1 MTQATVGTRLSVL
14 VPFHSGLEAL
24 SRCLEALDPLP
35 PASELIIAA
44 DGALEDCSAVAAAHH
59 GQVVVI
65 RGPAGPAV
73 ARNVAAMSAT
83 GDVLVFI
90 DADVVVSAGALERL
104 LHTFVRYPGLAA
116 VFGAYDEDPADP
128 GFVSQYKNLSH
139 AFVHQSSST
148 RARTF
153 WAGFGAIRRD
163 VFVATGGFDE
173 RLRRS
178 SVEDIDL
185 GYRLT
190 AAGHEIRLDSS
201 LIACHLKRWTL
212 ASMILS
218 DVRDRGIPWTQLVH
232 RYGALNDDLNLR
244 VRYRW
249 SVVLAYLALAA
260 LTAGVVDARALGI
273 LLPVLVGLT
282 LLNLPSY
289 RFFYRKRGIAFT
301 ARAWVLHVALHV
313 YNGASFATGTALFL
327 VSRYLRVRLPG
338 ALPVDPWNAS
348 CREWTSTSLL
358 ETPQTAE

>member
-1 MTQATVGTRLSVL
+1 MGTRLSVV

-24 SRCLEALDPLP
+24 SRCLAALDPLP
-35 PASELIIAA
+35 QASELIIAA
-44 DGALEDCSAVAAAHH
+44 DGTFEDWSAVVSAHDAR
-59 GQVVVI
+59 VVVI

-90 DADVVVSAGALERL
+90 DADVVVSDGALERL
-104 LHTFVRYPGLAA
+104 AQTFVRDPGLAA
-116 VFGAYDEDPADP
+116 VFGAYDEDPADR

-148 RARTF
+148 HARTF
-153 WAGFGAIRRD
+153 WAGFGAVRRD
-163 VFVATGGFDE
+163 VFLAAGGFDE
-173 RLRRS
+173 RLRRP

-201 LIACHLKRWTL
+201 LVACHLKRWTL

-244 VRYRW
+244 VNYRW
-249 SVVLAYLALAA
+249 SVVLAYLALTA
-260 LTAGVVDARALGI
+260 LVAGVVEARALAL

-282 LLNLPSY
+282 LLNLPFY
-289 RFFYRKRGIAFT
+289 RFFYRKRGMAFT
-301 ARAWVLHVALHV
+301 ARAWLLQVALHV
-313 YNGASFATGTALFL
+313 YNGASFAVGTVLFL
-327 VSRYLRVRLPG
+327 VSRHLRVRLPG
-338 ALPVDPWNAS
+338 ALSPDPWNAS
-348 CREWTSTSLL
+348 CREWTSTSRLK
-358 ETPQTAE
+358 TPQAAK